1 MKRRDFLKYIGAGGV
16 GVVLGG
22 IFGKKST
29 PPGAKLIPYLVPPED
44 IIPGVGA
51 WYSSLCTQCDA
62 GCGVVIKVME
72 GRAKKVEGNPLHPVS
87 RGKLCARGQA
97 AVQALYNPDR
107 IKGPLKRRGK
117 RGEGSFEPISWKEA
131 MNALTENLKKLSGEG
146 KAKRM
151 HLVTGANNGH
161 LHALITDF
169 MKAYGSPNYYQD
181 ALFGYR
187 NLRLAN
193 KASLGINTIPYY
205 DIENTKYLLSFG
217 ADFASTWLSPVNY
230 SYGYGQMRQ
239 GDPKRRGHIVQV
251 EPRMS
256 LTGANADEWIPVK
269 PGAEGVLALSIAYAI
284 VDKGYYKGADS
295 AKWRTALAG
304 FSPEKTASVTDVE
317 KGRVY
322 KMARS
327 FALTRPSLAIGG
339 EGISSYENG
348 VSGLVAVN
356 VLNHLAGNL
365 GRKGGV
371 IPNPDGFSA
380 LRGTGPL
387 DLKKGIKILIDKASA
402 GGVDTLIVQG
412 TNPLFTTPRASGLRG
427 AMEKIPFIV
436 SISSFMDETSDMA
449 DIILPMHTS
458 LEDWGDD
465 IASPG
470 VGRAVATLMQPV
482 VSPYYDS
489 RGAGDIFIDLTGR
502 LGLGKAVGLGDATD
516 FHLYLKAAWKNFY
529 KTDKLASASSPT
541 SEGFWNN
548 LLQYGGWWPSEGKTG
563 GRLGL
568 ISAKARGLLPE
579 GPASFKGDLKK
590 YPFYLLPYAQP
601 AYLDGRG
608 ANLPWLQ
615 ELPDPVSN
623 VVWGSWVEINPAT
636 AKKLS
641 IREGDLVAVE
651 SPYGKI
657 KAPAYLYPGIR
668 PDTIA
673 VPIGQ
678 GHSVYGKYAGGR
690 GANPLEILPAQW
702 DADSGARGLNVTR
715 VSIKKTSGISKFVKV
730 GASSNE
736 YGREIVETI
745 SPGEYA
751 KLQKENI

>member
-22 IFGKKST
+22 IFGKKAT
-29 PPGAKLIPYLVPPED
+29 PPGAKLIPYLIPPED

-51 WYSSLCTQCDA
+51 WYSSLCTQCSA
-62 GCGVVIKVME
+62 GCGIIVKVME
-72 GRAKKVEGNPLHPVS
+72 GRAKKIEGNPLHPVS

-97 AVQALYNPDR
+97 ALQALYNPDR
-107 IKGPLKRRGK
+107 IQRPLKRKGK
-117 RGEGSFEPISWKEA
+117 RGEGKFEAIGWDEA
-131 MNALTENLKKLSGEG
+131 MNTVAENLKKLSGEG
-146 KAKRM
+146 RADRF
-151 HLVTGANNGH
+151 HLVTGVQRGH
-161 LHALITDF
+161 LDTLVSGF
-169 MKAYGSPNYYQD
+169 MKAFGSPNYYHD
-181 ALFGYR
+181 ELLAHR
-187 NLRLAN
+187 NLYFAN
-193 KASLGINTIPYY
+193 RASLGIKTIPYY

-217 ADFASTWLSPVNY
+217 ADFAGTWLSPVNY

-239 GDPKRRGHIVQV
+239 GDDRRRGHLVQV

-256 LTGANADEWIPVK
+256 HTGANADEWVPVK
-269 PGAEGVLALSIAYAI
+269 PGAEGVLALSIAYVI

-304 FSPEKTASVTDVE
+304 FSPEKTAEVTDVE
-317 KGRVY
+317 RRKVESLAKG
-322 KMARS
+322 

-365 GRKGGV
+365 GVKGGV
-371 IPNPDGFSA
+371 IPNPEGFSA

-387 DLKKGIKILIDKASA
+387 DLERGLKTLAGKASSGA
-402 GGVDTLIVQG
+402 VETLIVHG
-412 TNPLFTTPRASGLRG
+412 TNPLFTTPADSGLRD

-436 SISSFMDETSDMA
+436 SISSFMDETAGMA

-470 VGRAVATLMQPV
+470 VGRAVATFMQPV

-489 RGAGDIFIDLTGR
+489 HGAGDIFIDLAGR
-502 LGLGKAVGLGDATD
+502 LGPDVAASTGEATD
-516 FHLYLKAAWKNFY
+516 FQAYLKAAWRAFY

-541 SEGFWNN
+541 FDGFWNR
-548 LLQYGGWWPSEGKTG
+548 LLQEGGWWPSEEKKG

-568 ISAKARGLLPE
+568 MAAKARKLLPE
-579 GPASFKGDLKK
+579 GPARFRGDGSK
-590 YPFYLLPYAQP
+590 YPFYLLPYAQSGH
-601 AYLDGRG
+601 LDGRG

-615 ELPDPVSN
+615 ELPDPVTN

-636 AKKLS
+636 AKKLG
-641 IREGDLVAVE
+641 IREGNLVAVE

-673 VPIGQ
+673 IPIGQ

-690 GANPLEILPAQW
+690 GVNPLEILPAVW
-702 DADSGARGLNVTR
+702 DLDSGARGLNVTR
-715 VSIKKTSGISKFVKV
+715 VSIKRTSGISKFVKV
-730 GASSNE
+730 GASSKE

-745 SPGEYA
+745 SPGEYR
-751 KLQKENI
+751 KIEKESI